1 MGICVGTTPSSW
13 GVWFPND
20 PRQPPWEQYLDEV
33 VEAGYEWIELGSYGY
48 LPTEGGRLNAEL
60 RARSLRIAAG
70 HTRTFLDLTTAD
82 AWPEI
87 ERQATEL
94 GTLLAEGGANYFMVL
109 PASYRD
115 PVTGA
120 AMGTDRLSPDAHG
133 YLVDNLHRLAAFVQ
147 SRFCL
152 HIVFHPHIETPIE
165 YEDQIDTLLAATD
178 PALVSLC
185 LDTGH
190 CAYRAGDPVAFMRRH
205 HARIPYLHLKD
216 LNPSVHRAVQE
227 SGLSFGEAVKRSVFC
242 EPPTGALNFPALREV
257 LHDVHFNGVVIV
269 EQGMYPL
276 ASFDIPLPI
285 ARRTRAYLRTV
296 GIG

>member
-1 MGICVGTTPSSW
+1 MSVAVGITPSSW

-20 PRQPPWEQYLDEV
+20 PRQPPWERYLDEV
-33 VEAGYEWIELGSYGY
+33 VEAGYEWIELGAYGY
-48 LPTEGGRLNAEL
+48 LPTAGPRLSAEL
-60 RARSLRIAAG
+60 RARNLRVTAG
-70 HTRTFLDLTTAD
+70 HTRTFLDLTAAT

-94 GTLLAEGGANYFMVL
+94 GTLLTEAGANYFMVL

-115 PVTGA
+115 PVSGE
-120 AMGTDRLSPDAHG
+120 MQGQDRMSTDAHG
-133 YLVDNLHRLAAFVQ
+133 YLVEHLHRLATFVQ
-147 SRFCL
+147 ARFSL
-152 HIVFHPHIETPIE
+152 RIVFHPHIETPIE
-165 YEDQIDTLLAATD
+165 YEDQIDTLLDATD
-178 PALVSLC
+178 PDLVSLC

-190 CAYRAGDPVAFMRRH
+190 CAYRGGDPVAFMRRH

-216 LNPSVHRAVQE
+216 LNPAVHRTVQE
-227 SGLSFGEAVKRSVFC
+227 NRLSFGEAVKLSVFC
-242 EPPTGALNFPALREV
+242 EPPTGALDFHGLRDV
-257 LHDVHFNGVVIV
+257 LHDVNFNGVIIV

-285 ARRTRAYLRTV
+285 AKRTRAYLRTI